1 MLTAIAHLWAATSSP
16 PQLVWKRFFLGRMK
30 ENNSGAYINT
40 DL

>member
-30 ENNSGAYINT
+30 ETVCEKEKVMHS
-40 DL
+40 